1 MRHPH
6 GTGIIRICWPSV
18 LSVCLPPCQFAI
30 ALPKRGNL
38 LCTFSTSNNQ
48 WVQPWLFL
56 FSLTVRIFI
65 KQLCFITRDFD
76 SPSYTSPINSSISHT
91 HKSFDSNRR
100 QNIAGYHSRK
110 AACTS
115 IKVLTELLN
124 QSLKETKWG
133 LYPSAPPH
141 VLTECWIHFALFLM
155 LRLKIM
161 ISLQQHTENERN
173 CGGCKLTTEELT
185 KAIMNNKK

>member
-1 MRHPH
+1 MSP
-6 GTGIIRICWPSV
+6 
-18 LSVCLPPCQFAI
+18 
-30 ALPKRGNL
+30 AL
-38 LCTFSTSNNQ
+38 TFLIFPN
-48 WVQPWLFL
+48 
-56 FSLTVRIFI
+56 RIFI
-65 KQLCFITRDFD
+65 KQLCFITRDFN
-76 SPSYTSPINSSISHT
+76 SPSYTSPIKSSISHT

-100 QNIAGYHSRK
+100 QNFAGYHSRK

-155 LRLKIM
+155 LRLKII